1 MKKAISILLVNGVIL
16 MSLLFSGCASNTEKI
31 IDINVAEENDTSEI
45 ISENE
50 APNNTTEADVA
61 AKMKD
66 AAALCFEN
74 IIEEAEV
81 MEKIEE
87 LIINETQF
95 ILKMDT
101 EWPDENAEEIEY
113 NGGLYLLVGEF
124 LWSEYESMARHYYSD
139 NYIAS
144 VFTPWY
150 FKCTQTFLELDGK
163 LYRAEADGIGIPVK
177 EDSIDIW
184 EIAEGL
190 YYVTVLLDT
199 DDQTTVRVYIVQ
211 EDSDKEYGFII
222 LNKYSAQSGIEN
234 VRMNT
239 ENLTDNV
246 ESLDEA
252 KECILPNDFFNVE
265 GSGKTAFANLCLSS
279 FYNSP
284 KDVDLEELFYNGFGL
299 EINDSDRKFLEKQ
312 NAELDYDVIKLPKS
326 EMDKIMLKYFGISLS
341 ESNWNGIEKFYYNQE
356 TDTYYL
362 IHNDFHQWQ
371 IEIWD
376 QCIDEMGNINVVY
389 SKKDDERKCITIIKK
404 EDENYI
410 FLSNQLI
417 N

>member
-50 APNNTTEADVA
+50 APNNTTEADVV
-61 AKMKD
+61 AKMKG
-66 AAALCFEN
+66 AATLCFEN

-124 LWSEYESMARHYYSD
+124 SWSEYESMARHYYSD

-184 EIAEGL
+184 EIAKGL

-211 EDSDKEYGFII
+211 EDSDKEYGFTI
-222 LNKYSAQSGIEN
+222 LNKYAQ
-234 VRMNT
+234 
-239 ENLTDNV
+239 
-246 ESLDEA
+246 
-252 KECILPNDFFNVE
+252 
-265 GSGKTAFANLCLSS
+265 
-279 FYNSP
+279 
-284 KDVDLEELFYNGFGL
+284 
-299 EINDSDRKFLEKQ
+299 
-312 NAELDYDVIKLPKS
+312 
-326 EMDKIMLKYFGISLS
+326 
-341 ESNWNGIEKFYYNQE
+341 W
-356 TDTYYL
+356 
-362 IHNDFHQWQ
+362 
-371 IEIWD
+371 
-376 QCIDEMGNINVVY
+376 
-389 SKKDDERKCITIIKK
+389 
-404 EDENYI
+404 
-410 FLSNQLI
+410 
-417 N
+417 